1 MTMLTKRLAEYVKHR
16 RAGIRPTKAAELA
29 GYAKPYRVQG
39 WRLDRLKIVQVEL
52 AKPVQGGGGDALA
65 TKLSTGMSR
74 VAACELL
81 ATMGQN
87 TDLNPNARISAIRL
101 LAELNNWAA
110 PEAAS
115 PTTNIYFG
123 TVEKDV

>member
-16 RAGIRPTKAAELA
+16 RSGIRPTKAAELA

-52 AKPVQGGGGDALA
+52 AKPANNNDSLA

-74 VAACELL
+74 MAACELL

-87 TDLNPNARISAIRL
+87 TDLNPNARISALRL

-115 PTTNIYFG
+115 ATTNIYFG
-123 TVEKDV
+123 TIEKDV

>member
-1 MTMLTKRLAEYVKHR
+1 MLTRRLQEYVKHR
-16 RAGIRPTKAAELA
+16 RAGIRPAKAAELA

-39 WRLDRLKIVQVEL
+39 WRLDRLKVVQIEL
-52 AKPVQGGGGDALA
+52 AKPLA
-65 TKLSTGMSR
+65 GSDSLVEKLSTGMSR
-74 VAACELL
+74 AAACDLL

-87 TDLNPNARISAIRL
+87 IDINPNARIAAVRL

-110 PEAAS
+110 PENAA

-123 TVEKDV
+123 KTEANL